1 MKESPENKILRETC
15 DSLNK
20 QLDELAE
27 YDIQRGSPDEWLR
40 MAKRVAHSTKV
51 ALNMARRA
59 RAAVIEESG
68 PRAKDPET
76 LELIE
81 RFAKL
86 GERVVERVR
95 VCPGCEEPIGENEP
109 LSKSSLNGKAAHL
122 ECVFRAVSG
131 GANHIRKLC
140 RCFGGTLDPDPP
152 GLSLRQAAIESH
164 NAWKETLI

>member
-1 MKESPENKILRETC
+1 MKESPENKILREAC
-15 DSLNK
+15 DDLNK

-27 YDIQRGSPDEWLR
+27 YDIRQGSPEEWLR
-40 MAKRVAHSTKV
+40 MAKRVALSTKV
-51 ALNMARRA
+51 ALNLAQRA
-59 RAAVIEESG
+59 RKARVEKSKPLG
-68 PRAKDPET
+68 KDPET

-86 GERVVERVR
+86 GQRVIKVR
-95 VCPGCEEPIGENEP
+95 TCPACEEPIAPDEA
-109 LSKSSLNGKAAHL
+109 LSRSVLNGKPAHL

-152 GLSLRQAAIESH
+152 GLTRRQAAIEAH
-164 NAWKETLI
+164 NAWKSTLI